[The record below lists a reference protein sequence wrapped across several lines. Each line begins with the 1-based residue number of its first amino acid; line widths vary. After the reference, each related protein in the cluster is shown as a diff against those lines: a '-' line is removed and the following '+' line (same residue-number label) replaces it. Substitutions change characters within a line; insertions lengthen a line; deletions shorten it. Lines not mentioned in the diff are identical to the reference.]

1 MARQESLIKL
11 KGKIGDLSFYKDKR
25 NGYQARMKAGPTKDQ
40 INNDP
45 RFQRTKENGQ
55 EFGRAVQASKLVRQ
69 ELYELL
75 QQAGDSQ
82 LSNRLTSRMHQVLK
96 ADEVNGRGD
105 RQVLVEHLSMLEGM
119 DFNIHAQLRNVF
131 LLKVRPAYSRDT
143 GSGTLELPE
152 FMAKSKIKAPGG
164 GTHAQLQLVA
174 LEFNAADPEADEV
187 SLARSG
193 YIEIGKS
200 GNTEEE
206 ILTVELQP
214 RPESAVLILMGIA
227 YFQFVNGGY
236 YPLANGQYNAL
247 TIVDVDIQ

>member
-1 MARQESLIKL
+1 MARQEGLIKL

-55 EFGRAVQASKLVRQ
+55 EFGRAAQASKLVRQ

-75 QQAGDSQ
+75 QQAGDTQ
-82 LSNRLTSRMHQVLK
+82 LGNRMTSRMHRVLK
-96 ADEVNGRGD
+96 ADQVNGRGD
-105 RQVLVEHLSMLEGM
+105 RQVLVENLSMLEGL
-119 DFNIHAQLRNVF
+119 DFNIHAQLRDVF
-131 LLKVRPAYSRDT
+131 LMKARPTYSRDT
-143 GSGTLELPE
+143 GTGTLELPE
-152 FMAKSKIKAPGG
+152 FNAKSRIKTPSG

-174 LEFNAADPEADEV
+174 LEFNGANREADAV
-187 SLARSG
+187 SLARSS
-193 YIEIGKS
+193 YIEIGKN
-200 GNTEEE
+200 GDTEEE
-206 ILTVELQP
+206 TLTVELQP
-214 RPESAVLILMGIA
+214 RPESGVIILMGIA

-247 TIVDVDIQ
+247 TIVDVDIP